1 MTKILSIVI
10 PSYNMQD
17 YLPACLDSLVVD
29 DPALFAALDIIV
41 VNDGSKD
48 KTSAIAHEYVAQHP
62 DVIRALDKPNGNYGS
77 CVNRGLAEAR
87 GVFIKV
93 LDADDT
99 FDTAA
104 FKQFIRRLI
113 ESEEKNEQVDL
124 FLTNFV
130 YLNAQ
135 KEVKRRERFNFC
147 PNTVL
152 GVDNLNKPTSLAM
165 MQAVAYRTAILHKL
179 LTYRQTEGVSY
190 TDLEWASYPMAGV
203 RRIYYFPRTLYRY
216 LAERPGQTMESARY
230 HVKDL
235 PMRGKV
241 ALRMV
246 KELAVEERPGIS
258 PFTVRY
264 LRAFSL
270 FVTNGVYLSA
280 ILLHPSQQTASYITT
295 FDNEI
300 KRLNSHYHAYLMREG
315 LSPSRIYVPY
325 GKIWAR
331 THDVFA
337 WDVRLVRI
345 LLVLALKCE
354 QILWFLKGLRN
365 KFVQKVRTHKKLCN
379 EH

>member
-1 MTKILSIVI
+1 MNKILSIVI

-48 KTSAIAHEYVAQHP
+48 KTSAIAHDYAARYP
-62 DVIRALDKPNGNYGS
+62 DVIRVIDKPNGNYGS

-135 KEVKRRERFNFC
+135 KEVKRRDRFSLC

-152 GVDNLNKPTSLAM
+152 DVDNLSDGPFCLM
-165 MQAVAYRTAILHKL
+165 MHAITYRTAILHKVG
-179 LTYRQTEGVSY
+179 YRQTEGISY
-190 TDLEWASYPMAGV
+190 TDAEWACYPMAGV
-203 RRIYYFPRTLYRY
+203 RRLYYFPHIIYRY
-216 LAERPGQTMESARY
+216 LSERQGQTMESNRY
-230 HVKDL
+230 YVKDL
-235 PMRGKV
+235 PMRGIR
-241 ALRMV
+241 ALRMIRELV
-246 KELAVEERPGIS
+246 CEGKEVPLFLA
-258 PFTVRY
+258 RY
-264 LRAFSL
+264 LQI
-270 FVTNGVYLSA
+270 FVLAAVKGVYVSA
-280 ILLHPSQQTASYITT
+280 ILLHPSRQTATYITT
-295 FDNEI
+295 FDKEI
-300 KRLNSHYHAYLMREG
+300 ERLNPRYHAYLMREG
-315 LSPSRIYVPY
+315 LSPRRVYVPY
-325 GKIWAR
+325 GRIWAR

-345 LLVLALKCE
+345 LLALAARIGY
-354 QILWFLKGLRN
+354 ILGGLGRLQN
-365 KFVQKVRTHKKLCN
+365 KLLHMVRTRKENVN
-379 EH
+379 EN